1 MKSFSTIFIL
11 SVTLLFLDSCIKHE
25 VIPAPVARVD
35 LNANLEAVINGTDIE
50 WTQNVNM
57 YKGFTSVATINN
69 PSPQLSKKIY
79 ESSMSSIYSEQSLRL
94 TFGSLAWDA
103 AATLEPPLS
112 MFHDFHEDNSDIPI
126 PFKNYDSPS
135 TLPSLVGVEVEY
147 TDSDG
152 EVWISRE
159 SDPNQFAE
167 FQIIKQ
173 ESDNTGDYS
182 LFSCQFSCKVWRYNQ
197 QTLLDESIT
206 ISNAQY
212 KAWFKR

>member
-11 SVTLLFLDSCIKHE
+11 SVALLFLDSCIKHE

-35 LNANLEAVINGTDIE
+35 LNANLEAVINATDIE
-50 WTQNVNM
+50 WTQNVNG
-57 YKGFTSVATINN
+57 YKGYTSVETEDYA
-69 PSPQLSKKIY
+69 SPQLSKKIY
-79 ESSMSSIYSEQSLRL
+79 ESRMSSNYSEQSLRL

-103 AATLEPPLS
+103 AATFEPPLS
-112 MFHDFHEDNSDIPI
+112 MFNDFHLDNSDLPI

-135 TLPSLVGVEVEY
+135 SLLSLVGVEVEY
-147 TDSDG
+147 TDNDG

-182 LFSCQFSCKVWRYNQ
+182 LFSCQFSCKVWRNNP
-197 QTLLDESIT
+197 QTSLDESIT

>member
-1 MKSFSTIFIL
+1 M

-79 ESSMSSIYSEQSLRL
+79 ESSMSSVISGQSLRL

-182 LFSCQFSCKVWRYNQ
+182 LFSCQFSCKVWRNNP
-197 QTLLDESIT
+197 QTSLDESIT